1 MATICEHKGVVS
13 FEDVANAFEDAEN
26 AIKQN
31 ERLTLAIPL
40 PAVNQLRYAAYHL
53 LKVAQNPTAQ
63 TDRGYH
69 LERAFGHCMR
79 ARFDALDGIIYSC
92 LDFITAFQKL
102 CRSRIGLDV
111 VYPDYRSDYDTMADV
126 QDRFVALRKVQNMTP
141 DDLREL
147 DDVASR
153 VVAFK
158 RKVLRIKIKVESLE
172 CKVGDED
179 AIVASQQF
187 LIPFVTTI
195 LGTLTGLIGL
205 LLAVWS
211 QLPESLFWRC
221 AIICAM
227 LSATLFGIFGFYLW
241 AVKHML
247 TATQRTALES
257 KYHFKF

>member
-1 MATICEHKGVVS
+1 MATICEHKEVVS
-13 FEDVANAFEDAEN
+13 LEDVANAFETAEN

-53 LKVAQNPTAQ
+53 LKVAKSSVAQ
-63 TDRGYH
+63 RDREYH
-69 LERAFGHCMR
+69 LERALGHCIR

-102 CRSRIGLDV
+102 CRSRIGLEA

-126 QDRFVALRKVQNMTP
+126 QDRFVALRKIQDMTL
-141 DDLREL
+141 DDLTEL
-147 DDVASR
+147 DAIASR

-158 RKVLRIKIKVESLE
+158 RKVLRMKIKVEPLE
-172 CKVGDED
+172 CKMGDED

-221 AIICAM
+221 VIIGAM
-227 LSATLFGIFGFYLW
+227 LSVIPFGIFGFYLW

-247 TATQRTALES
+247 TAAQRKALES